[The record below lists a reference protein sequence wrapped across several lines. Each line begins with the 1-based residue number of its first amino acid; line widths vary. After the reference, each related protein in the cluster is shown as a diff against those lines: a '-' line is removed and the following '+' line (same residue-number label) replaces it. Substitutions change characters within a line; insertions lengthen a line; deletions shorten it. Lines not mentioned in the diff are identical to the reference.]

1 MKQKK
6 WVSIILAIML
16 LTCMPITTYANSS
29 WHWLTK
35 TNPFDVLPYAVILT
49 LLIEYVTIK
58 RANSITR
65 SLRLFIVICL
75 ANVASFL
82 LPYAILLMP
91 SDVGYTF
98 EMSIR
103 NLPRYI
109 VGSGYLFLT
118 LIAEVPVV
126 YISLKKFIT
135 NKKRFLMTI
144 IIVNA
149 VTTIMVAIIERVIC
163 KGSW

>member
-1 MKQKK
+1 MMQQFHYEGYNVLMK
-6 WVSIILAIML
+6 AY
-16 LTCMPITTYANSS
+16 TTDRSLRIATVWLRQTDRWSSLYA
-29 WHWLTK
+29 
-35 TNPFDVLPYAVILT
+35 
-49 LLIEYVTIK
+49 
-58 RANSITR
+58 ITR

-109 VGSGYLFLT
+109 VGFGYLFLT